1 MGVSQMTYYQQGD
14 VKLHPVGPEALVSQA
29 DRYFGGVRYK
39 AGTTAALRDDL
50 QVAEGEAT
58 GHAHRVDMAA
68 ETTAAGARAEVM
80 ELFGDR
86 FLIVTGGAVTLT
98 HEEHGPQVIE
108 PGTYRVDIVKEYD
121 PFMRVTRLVAD

>member
-1 MGVSQMTYYQQGD
+1 MQGYYQQGD
-14 VKLHPVGPEALVSQA
+14 VKLHPCTPAALTLQRS
-29 DRYFGGVRYK
+29 RYFGGVHYK
-39 AGTTAALRDDL
+39 AGHPASLRDDL

-68 ETTAAGARAEVM
+68 ETTAAGARAEVF